1 MDFKL
6 TDIILLSLN
15 SVQMI
20 SRLMISSNRFDQD
33 VSYKSIYNSLESIS
47 KDKQEIQDKLDK
59 HRRKAQK
66 SLVKL
71 EQHETSIL

>member
-1 MDFKL
+1 
-6 TDIILLSLN
+6 
-15 SVQMI
+15 MI
-20 SRLMISSNRFDQD
+20 SRLMISSNLFEQD

-66 SLVKL
+66 SLIKL
-71 EQHETSIL
+71 EQQETSIL